1 MEKLANIISLTDG
14 QKKHIKNKIL
24 GLLKQDELVDASERA
39 LREMDA
45 QLKLTKSGL
54 IDLSINHIEKSREI
68 ISVEAR
74 DAPYT
79 GQQQQCIIPN
89 IKSIGDALI
98 KFQMYEIS
106 KGKLRLS
113 IISAHLYQ

>member
-14 QKKHIKNKIL
+14 QKNHIKNKIL

-45 QLKLTKSGL
+45 QLKLTKSGV
-54 IDLSINHIEKSREI
+54 IELSINHIEKGGEI

-79 GQQQQCIIPN
+79 GQQQHCIIPK
-89 IKSIGDALI
+89 ITSIGNTLI
-98 KFQMYEIS
+98 KFQIHEIT
-106 KGKLRLS
+106 KGKPRLS
-113 IISAHLYQ
+113 IFSAHLYQ